1 MARPSAASTVFRRG
15 AKEKFV
21 VIASAENGAAAL
33 FFRKSAKR
41 LGLRTSVP
49 LHDGTHA
56 ASLENVSE
64 VLQKTVRNVNGRVRE
79 TPQTATYGDARS
91 RIVHAGSKLRQ
102 SPFGVEPNAR
112 ADHEGR
118 VGVPRRAGKPKLVAD
133 ARPRASESL
142 THGHFPYGR
151 DRKRHGRAF
160 WRLDGV
166 SAEECTAVSLGHFE
180 ESRSEGSK
188 PRIVASGKR
197 NGKEEGTGFGPGRRE
212 VGKIDGK
219 RLSSHRS
226 G

>member
-1 MARPSAASTVFRRG
+1 MIEPESADRDFLSRPVHDAKTALDDPADPREGHLRGAAERLDAITVFRRG

-41 LGLRTSVP
+41 LGFRTSVP

-118 VGVPRRAGKPKLVAD
+118 VGVPRRAGK
-133 ARPRASESL
+133 
-142 THGHFPYGR
+142 
-151 DRKRHGRAF
+151 RH
-160 WRLDGV
+160 
-166 SAEECTAVSLGHFE
+166 E
-180 ESRSEGSK
+180 
-188 PRIVASGKR
+188 
-197 NGKEEGTGFGPGRRE
+197 
-212 VGKIDGK
+212 
-219 RLSSHRS
+219 
-226 G
+226 